1 MKSSEIKEILVGAA
15 ALVVLALVLI
25 VVYGGADKEA
35 RAELASYRVF
45 AIFNRIDGLAVGND
59 VLVSGIPV
67 GRVEGMD
74 LDSDFRA
81 RVTMLIDRGVELPI
95 DTAAAIHTDGLFGSK
110 FVILDPGGDEKML
123 EDGSA
128 IEFTQDSVVVSD
140 LLDLIIREG
149 KAARSQGEEKGQSE
163 KGEQ

>member
-1 MKSSEIKEILVGAA
+1 
-15 ALVVLALVLI
+15 
-25 VVYGGADKEA
+25 
-35 RAELASYRVF
+35 
-45 AIFNRIDGLAVGND
+45 
-59 VLVSGIPV
+59 
-67 GRVEGMD
+67 
-74 LDSDFRA
+74 
-81 RVTMLIDRGVELPI
+81 
-95 DTAAAIHTDGLFGSK
+95 
-110 FVILDPGGDEKML
+110 ML